1 MVLKLWIALLC
12 ALLVV
17 SSCRITAQ
25 STTGGAIAG
34 TVVDAEGRAISNA
47 QVALRNPS
55 TGFERNAR
63 STNPV
68 DSTSKNSHPEPT
80 RLWLEPTAS
89 RRSSN
94 NPSPSK
100 SRLAIGAARETVSVN
115 ATPQIDTTSAAVTQ
129 NIDQTQIDNLP
140 TSSRRWSNFA
150 LLAPGV
156 MPDQNGYGLL
166 SFRGISVLL
175 NNNTLDGADNN
186 QAFFSEERGRT
197 RIGYSTT
204 QAAIREFQVNTS
216 NYSAEYGRAAG
227 GVVNTV
233 TKSGGNEVH
242 GQLFFYDRDNNWG
255 ATNPFTTLTTRTS
268 TGDFVTTP
276 FKPTDIRKQ
285 WGMNAGGPIRK
296 DKVFWFFAYDQ
307 FRRDFPGVA
316 TAETPSK
323 FFETQNAQNIA
334 TLAGH
339 IQQTPAQALVSYN
352 NLLNNL
358 NSLLGSVPRNG
369 NQIIFF
375 PKIDWQ
381 LNERNHLIFQYN
393 RMRWSSLNGV
403 QTGA

>member
-1 MVLKLWIALLC
+1 M
-12 ALLVV
+12 
-17 SSCRITAQ
+17 
-25 STTGGAIAG
+25 
-34 TVVDAEGRAISNA
+34 
-47 QVALRNPS
+47 
-55 TGFERNAR
+55 
-63 STNPV
+63 
-68 DSTSKNSHPEPT
+68 
-80 RLWLEPTAS
+80 
-89 RRSSN
+89 
-94 NPSPSK
+94 
-100 SRLAIGAARETVSVN
+100 
-115 ATPQIDTTSAAVTQ
+115 
-129 NIDQTQIDNLP
+129 
-140 TSSRRWSNFA
+140 
-150 LLAPGV
+150 
-156 MPDQNGYGLL
+156 
-166 SFRGISVLL
+166 L

-375 PKIDWQ
+375 PKSTGSSTSATTSSS
-381 LNERNHLIFQYN
+381 NTTACAGRRSTACKPEHER
-393 RMRWSSLNGV
+393 
-403 QTGA
+403 TTA